1 MSAISVESV
10 KYVQHTFDW
19 DAPIVV
25 QTVSVVPASKP
36 PRVSQACQESSV
48 RRGRCE
54 HVGSVMATVL
64 NKYGLGIDDL
74 LRVFHGRSPGV
85 CGQGFLSV
93 GSRARAAAKSL
104 HGYQ

>member
-1 MSAISVESV
+1 MSAISIENV

-19 DAPIVV
+19 DAPIVA

-36 PRVSQACQESSV
+36 PRVSQACQESAV

-74 LRVFHGRSPGV
+74 LRAIEERQAQVGV
-85 CGQGFLSV
+85 
-93 GSRARAAAKSL
+93 SR
-104 HGYQ
+104 